1 MVTPGSG
8 PDCPSALAPT
18 LDLQLGL
25 SLSLNLNLSLTLGLN
40 LGLNRRYAL
49 GDFS

>member
-1 MVTPGSG
+1 MVISGSG

-18 LDLQLGL
+18 LDLHLGL
-25 SLSLNLNLSLTLGLN
+25 SLSLNLSLTLGLN
-40 LGLNRRYAL
+40 LGLNRRYTL

>member
-18 LDLQLGL
+18 LDLNLGL
-25 SLSLNLNLSLTLGLN
+25 SLSLNLSLTLGLN

>member
-18 LDLQLGL
+18 LDLHLGL
-25 SLSLNLNLSLTLGLN
+25 SLSLNLSLTLGLN